1 MRGYA
6 GGLLKESPTPPRTFL
21 ERIIIGG
28 SRRSRPVPAVACALA
43 WRRGLSLPLWCPKG
57 GLPSLLPACLAFS
70 LLFCPILPAPFP
82 AGRGR
87 PRFFSCK
94 GLRPLHPRGCTRAAL
109 AIPAAVVPEGG
120 LPCWS
125 PAAPAF
131 SLPACPHPPDPLP
144 PRGRGRSKVYFA
156 GGSAPG
162 TPGIKPPAAL
172 TDLAKQVP
180 GVGLYPLRGGAG
192 VAFRYPAGAWQLR
205 RGSGEQCRQP
215 RRGGTGGEELR
226 RLRWSSPPGQG

>member
-1 MRGYA
+1 MRWG
-6 GGLLKESPTPPRTFL
+6 TL
-21 ERIIIGG
+21 ERVPHTPQNFSRTDYYWWEPTFAPG
-28 SRRSRPVPAVACALA
+28 SSFRLRSCMEALA
-43 WRRGLSLPLWCPKG
+43 IPAAVVPEGGACLLCCPPALPLVCFF
-57 GLPSLLPACLAFS
+57 A
-70 LLFCPILPAPFP
+70 PIPPAPFP
-82 AGRGR
+82 VGRGR

-109 AIPAAVVPEGG
+109 AIPAAVAPEGG

-131 SLPACPHPPDPLP
+131 SLPACPHPPSPLP
-144 PRGRGRSKVYFA
+144 GGKGETQSLFRRGLRPRH
-156 GGSAPG
+156 
-162 TPGIKPPAAL
+162 PGIKPPAAL

-180 GVGLYPLRGGAG
+180 GATESLRFNAKPKEPP
-192 VAFRYPAGAWQLR
+192 FH
-205 RGSGEQCRQP
+205 EQCRQP

>member
-1 MRGYA
+1 MGNGDTEIRRCA

-28 SRRSRPVPAVACALA
+28 SRRSRPVPAFACALA
-43 WRRGLSLPLWCPKG
+43 WRHGLSLPLWCQ
-57 GLPSLLPACLAFS
+57 
-70 LLFCPILPAPFP
+70 
-82 AGRGR
+82 R
-87 PRFFSCK
+87 
-94 GLRPLHPRGCTRAAL
+94 
-109 AIPAAVVPEGG
+109 GG

-144 PRGRGRSKVYFA
+144 GGKGETQSLFRRGLRPRH
-156 GGSAPG
+156 
-162 TPGIKPPAAL
+162 PGIKPPAAL
-172 TDLAKQVP
+172 TEPAKRVP

-192 VAFRYPAGAWQLR
+192 VAFRYPAVAWQLK

>member
-1 MRGYA
+1 MRGCA

-28 SRRSRPVPAVACALA
+28 SRRSRPVPAFACALA

-70 LLFCPILPAPFP
+70 L
-82 AGRGR
+82 
-87 PRFFSCK
+87 
-94 GLRPLHPRGCTRAAL
+94 
-109 AIPAAVVPEGG
+109 
-120 LPCWS
+120 
-125 PAAPAF
+125 
-131 SLPACPHPPDPLP
+131 PACPHPPSPLP
-144 PRGRGRSKVYFA
+144 GGKGETQSLFRRGLRPRH
-156 GGSAPG
+156 
-162 TPGIKPPAAL
+162 PGIKPPAAL

-180 GVGLYPLRGGAG
+180 GATESLRFNAKPKEPP
-192 VAFRYPAGAWQLR
+192 FH
-205 RGSGEQCRQP
+205 EQCRQP

>member
-1 MRGYA
+1 MRWG
-6 GGLLKESPTPPRTFL
+6 TL
-21 ERIIIGG
+21 ERVPHTPQNFSRTNYYWWEPTFAPG
-28 SRRSRPVPAVACALA
+28 SSLRLRSCMAALA
-43 WRRGLSLPLWCPKG
+43 IPAAVVPEG
-57 GLPSLLPACLAFS
+57 GLPFWLPAAPAFS
-70 LLFCPILPAPFP
+70 LISSPIPPAPFP

-131 SLPACPHPPDPLP
+131 SFVFAPIPPTPFPA
-144 PRGRGRSKVYFA
+144 GRGRPRFFSCK
-156 GGSAPG
+156 GLRPLHPRDCTHGSPRKRQEA
-162 TPGIKPPAAL
+162 
-172 TDLAKQVP
+172 VP
-180 GVGLYPLRGGAG
+180 Y
-192 VAFRYPAGAWQLR
+192 
-205 RGSGEQCRQP
+205 EQCRQP